1 MDGEK
6 PASSRLP
13 CRLQEK
19 VTKTKTTLNM
29 HCTRKQPKQELKSPM
44 IFKTTVRIVR
54 PTRRPFASD
63 KVDERLDPR
72 VGTTDSSE
80 VVSEDGKIPCII
92 HILETHIILGPGVQ
106 DTPTVQQSDCSIQ
119 LQHVVLGLGYLEI
132 ETLVTP
138 AHHETRAILCF
149 DDFNLLPSGWM
160 KTQ

>member
-1 MDGEK
+1 MDGDK
-6 PASSRLP
+6 PALIRVP

-54 PTRRPFASD
+54 PIRRPLASD

-72 VGTTDSSE
+72 VGTDSSE
-80 VVSEDGKIPCII
+80 GVSEDGKIPCII
-92 HILETHIILGPGVQ
+92 RILETHIILGPGVQ
-106 DTPTVQQSDCSIQ
+106 DTSTVQQGDCGMQ
-119 LQHVVLGLGYLEI
+119 LQRVVLGLGYLEI
-132 ETLVTP
+132 DTLVTP

-149 DDFNLLPSGWM
+149 DDFDLFPSGWM